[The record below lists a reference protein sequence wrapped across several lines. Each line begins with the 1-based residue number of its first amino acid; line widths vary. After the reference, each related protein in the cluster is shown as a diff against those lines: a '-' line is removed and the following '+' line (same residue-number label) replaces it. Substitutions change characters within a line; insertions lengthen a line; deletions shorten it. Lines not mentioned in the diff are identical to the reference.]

1 MTSKLIKQG
10 TKRALGIQHF
20 LFKEDFHNYSPSIE
34 MEQTGDILGVGAVAP
49 EAVSPEEKTVV
60 PEIDTEKLESEAYQ
74 KGFQE
79 GEITAREE
87 TGKKIE
93 SVMKRYADSIEEI
106 SRIKS
111 YLYSRTEKEVVRLA
125 IEIAKKI
132 VGREIKADRSIIQT
146 LVRVALSRVTE
157 KASVTL
163 RLNPLDYKFMMEQ
176 NDALAKAEGCGVTL
190 QSDNSIEQGGCLV
203 ETSCGDIDA
212 RIGEEFREVEDAFFA
227 DLK

>member
-1 MTSKLIKQG
+1 MTSRLIKQG
-10 TKRALGIQHF
+10 TKRALGIQHL

-34 MEQTGDILGVGAVAP
+34 LEQTGDFPGVRAAAP
-49 EAVSPEEKTVV
+49 EAASPEETTVV
-60 PEIDTEKLESEAYQ
+60 PEIDTEKLEREAYQ
-74 KGFQE
+74 KGFQQ

-87 TGKKIE
+87 AEKKIE
-93 SVMKRYADSIEEI
+93 SFMKRYADSIEEI
-106 SRIKS
+106 SRVKS

-132 VGREIKADRSIIQT
+132 VGREIKANRSIIQT

-157 KASVTL
+157 KASVTV
-163 RLNPLDYKFMMEQ
+163 RLNPVDYKFMREQ
-176 NDALAKAEGCGVTL
+176 NDALANAEGRDVIL

-212 RIGEEFREVEDAFFA
+212 RIGEEFSEVEEAFFG
-227 DLK
+227 DMK

>member
-1 MTSKLIKQG
+1 MTSRLIKQG

-20 LFKEDFHNYSPSIE
+20 LFKEDFHIYSPSIE
-34 MEQTGDILGVGAVAP
+34 MEQAGDFSGARAAAP
-49 EAVSPEEKTVV
+49 EDVSPEEATVV
-60 PEIDTEKLESEAYQ
+60 PEIDTEKLEREAYK
-74 KGFQE
+74 KGFQQ

-87 TGKKIE
+87 AEKKME

-106 SRIKS
+106 SRVKS
-111 YLYSRTEKEVVRLA
+111 YLYSRTEKEVVGLA

-146 LVRVALSRVTE
+146 LLRVTLSRVTE
-157 KASVTL
+157 KASVTV
-163 RLNPLDYKFMMEQ
+163 RLNPVDYKFLMEQ
-176 NDALAKAEGCGVTL
+176 NDALANAEGRDVIL

-212 RIGEEFREVEDAFFA
+212 RIGEKFSEVEDVFFG